1 MLKIPKLIAVGALAV
16 GMVTGANASTVTI
29 NNDTDITDPASS
41 GANGTNLRGTV
52 TCTLA
57 CSGLFYTAGA
67 YGFGDPGEMF
77 DGPSNSGDANEA
89 LWVNSVLGTSFTGT
103 DVGDNYQD
111 DDDAFVS
118 AALYIIMKVGN
129 NPDYLM
135 IRNDSGVSQTFS
147 YAKASGSKGGLS
159 HTFSLGTPPP
169 SPVPLP
175 AAGWLL
181 LAGIAGMGAIRR
193 RRKS

>member
-1 MLKIPKLIAVGALAV
+1 MLKISKLAAVGAIAV
-16 GMVTGANASTVTI
+16 GMVTGANAATVTI
-29 NNDTDITDPASS
+29 NNDMDITAAASS
-41 GANGTNLRGTV
+41 GAYGTNLRGTV

-77 DGPSNSGDANEA
+77 NGPSSSGDANEA
-89 LWVNSVLGTSFTGT
+89 LWVNSILGTSFTKT
-103 DVGDNYQD
+103 DVGANYQNNAN
-111 DDDAFVS
+111 AFVS

-129 NPDYLM
+129 NPNYLM

-147 YAKASGSKGGLS
+147 YAQASGSKGGLS

-181 LAGIAGMGAIRR
+181 LAGIAGMGAMR
-193 RRKS
+193 RRKKS